1 MNKIKKIPK
10 SGKLRGECTRVI
22 KTALSSN
29 AIMQLKKSELSSF
42 FDEKSNCK
50 LYKIQYEDETDLKL
64 VKSIITNKIKGKNKI
79 LAIMRGNKK
88 TTLDHLNSIWTVI
101 LKNTKNI
108 SWAYYQSSRN
118 DNSLYLLTN

>member
-10 SGKLRGECTRVI
+10 SGKLRNECTRVI

-29 AIMQLKKSELSSF
+29 AIMQLKNSELNNF

-50 LYKIQYEDETDLKL
+50 LYKIQYNYETDLKL
-64 VKSIITNKIKGKNKI
+64 VKSIITNKIKGKNKV
-79 LAIMRGNKK
+79 LAVMRGNKK
-88 TTLDHLNSIWTVI
+88 TTLDNLNSIWTTI
-101 LKNTKNI
+101 LNNTKNI